1 MLEGESFI
9 ELRDGALQKSG
20 VVASNN
26 DVVNINQQVN
36 SVMVGVEDK
45 QGGITLT
52 GFEPEE

>member
-9 ELRDGALQKSG
+9 ELRDGALQRSG